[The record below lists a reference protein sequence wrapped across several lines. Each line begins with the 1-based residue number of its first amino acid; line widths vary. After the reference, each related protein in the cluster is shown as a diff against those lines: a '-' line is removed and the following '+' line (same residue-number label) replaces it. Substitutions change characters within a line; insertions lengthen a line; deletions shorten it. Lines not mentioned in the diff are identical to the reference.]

1 MTLQVA
7 PKRAGG
13 RGRVRVERE
22 RLDMTAT
29 TQSDVSSFYVNLVVC
44 TTSSQYPAAAGFL
57 IELYVT
63 RQKSPAGT
71 MFPGETIRAADPTSE
86 LQFACSA
93 TKEAGAQ
100 RHLVWI
106 IRCGFAPARGASVPD
121 GAAAGHC
128 GGLPARAAVDRSG
141 RLLPAA
147 CHELSRYRV
156 RFLTIAWALDSGWR
170 ILARRERL

>member
-1 MTLQVA
+1 MRRQEIRRFPTRLHTC
-7 PKRAGG
+7 
-13 RGRVRVERE
+13 GRVN
-22 RLDMTAT
+22 
-29 TQSDVSSFYVNLVVC
+29 SFYVKLVAC
-44 TTSSQYPAAAGFL
+44 TTSSQYSAAAGFL

-63 RQKSPAGT
+63 RLKSPAGA
-71 MFPGETIRAADPTSE
+71 MFLGETIRTADPASE

-93 TKEAGAQ
+93 TKETGAQ

-106 IRCGFAPARGASVPD
+106 TRCGFAPARGASVPD

-156 RFLTIAWALDSGWR
+156 RFLTIAWARDSGWR
-170 ILARRERL
+170 ILARRE